1 MVSTQADMIISP
13 LHSKFCVVCLRTG
26 KFCRRRTAARQN
38 ADKSRHT
45 GCSSSSLGDALN
57 GFGCNGY
64 DQCKQR
70 FGDGYGQFVHMNP
83 PFFLEFWQKKSRMD
97 ILSIRFLKIIYSCK
111 VGLSV
116 CVARAAA
123 WGGGAFLQ
131 NFSKNFGAE
140 VQSVSQCPPCLLYYS
155 CVPGNTKTTNECE
168 RRGVVIVTNEVAKFR
183 LMRCPVEL

>member
-1 MVSTQADMIISP
+1 MVSTQADIVVSP
-13 LHSKFCVVCLRTG
+13 LHSKFCVVGLRTG

-116 CVARAAA
+116 CAGSC
-123 WGGGAFLQ
+123 GGEISFFA
-131 NFSKNFGAE
+131 NFFK
-140 VQSVSQCPPCLLYYS
+140 
-155 CVPGNTKTTNECE
+155 
-168 RRGVVIVTNEVAKFR
+168 KF
-183 LMRCPVEL
+183 